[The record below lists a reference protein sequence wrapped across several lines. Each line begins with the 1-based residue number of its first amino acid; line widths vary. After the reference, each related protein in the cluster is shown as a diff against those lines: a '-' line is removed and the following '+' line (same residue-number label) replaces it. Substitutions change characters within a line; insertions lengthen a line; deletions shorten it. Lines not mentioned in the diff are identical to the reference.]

1 MPHNTDDHAP
11 RVRPFHR
18 DKPDS
23 MGTRFTLDFATWRA
37 HLAAPG
43 SRFDSAQPASARIV
57 RLDAVSHTAG
67 APEAERRIA

>member
-37 HLAAPG
+37 HIAAPG

-57 RLDAVSHTAG
+57 RLDSFSRAAG
-67 APEAERRIA
+67 APGAERRIA